1 MRISDWSSDVC
12 SSDLTT
18 RPAAQYV
25 RAVPAGQPIL
35 AAAAN
40 DEIVERIAR
49 HRRSDRPGIDEL
61 LDIGAE
67 RVVTRGG
74 ANAVAPFPSRLD
86 HLVAGLIDDIEVV
99 TRAAA
104 QQVVAAPA
112 IEMVVAGSSDQQIV
126 AAASIE
132 RVTGQHIVAASDA
145 VGIVGTDHGF
155 EEIGRAHV

>member
-12 SSDLTT
+12 SSDL
-18 RPAAQYV
+18 
-25 RAVPAGQPIL
+25 
-35 AAAAN
+35 
-40 DEIVERIAR
+40 
-49 HRRSDRPGIDEL
+49 
-61 LDIGAE
+61 
-67 RVVTRGG
+67 
-74 ANAVAPFPSRLD
+74 
-86 HLVAGLIDDIEVV
+86 LVAGLIDDIEVV

-112 IEMVVAGSSDQQIV
+112 IEMVVAGSSDQEIV

-155 EEIGRAHV
+155 EAEQPVALGLSAMLDIGRQVHGCRGRFGESGRAAGGER

>member
-40 DEIVERIAR
+40 DEIVERITR

-86 HLVAGLIDDIEVV
+86 HLVAGLIDDIED
-99 TRAAA
+99 RKS
-104 QQVVAAPA
+104 PRLN
-112 IEMVVAGSSDQQIV
+112 SS
-126 AAASIE
+126 
-132 RVTGQHIVAASDA
+132 H
-145 VGIVGTDHGF
+145 
-155 EEIGRAHV
+155 